1 MLMRVVKKLSELTD
15 DPDMVQ
21 FIDVEKGMELGRKED
36 IQEAAQKAAKEA
48 EKKATIETEKKT
60 KIETAKRMLEDKL
73 DISVISKYTGLSKDE
88 IKKM

>member
-1 MLMRVVKKLSELTD
+1 
-15 DPDMVQ
+15 MVQ
-21 FIDVEKGMELGRKED
+21 FIDVEKGMELGHKED

>member
-1 MLMRVVKKLSELTD
+1 MRAVKKIEELID

-21 FIDVEKGMELGRKED
+21 YIDVEKGMELGRKED
-36 IQEAAQKAAKEA
+36 IKEAA
-48 EKKATIETEKKT
+48 KKT
-60 KIETAKRMLEDKL
+60 RIEMAKKMLEDKL

>member
-1 MLMRVVKKLSELTD
+1 MLMRAVKKIEELID

-21 FIDVEKGMELGRKED
+21 YIDVEKGMELGRKED
-36 IQEAAQKAAKEA
+36 IKEAA
-48 EKKATIETEKKT
+48 KKT
-60 KIETAKRMLEDKL
+60 RIEMAKKMLEDKL

>member
-1 MLMRVVKKLSELTD
+1 MRAVKKIEELID

-21 FIDVEKGMELGRKED
+21 YIDVEKGMELGRKED
-36 IQEAAQKAAKEA
+36 IKEA
-48 EKKATIETEKKT
+48 TKKT
-60 KIETAKRMLEDKL
+60 RIEMAKKMLEDKL